1 MKTLVEVL
9 KPAKERGK
17 FICPVCNGHN
27 FSINKITGARKCW
40 NGCSNESVKEAIKGL
55 LPEKQKSDR
64 TEKAPRER
72 KTTEYLY
79 NDRDGNPLIKVV
91 KVVPAPNGKGK
102 SIYQQHW
109 NGKLWVKGYGSINT
123 PDIPLYRYAE
133 VKEAIARGETIVL
146 CEGESTADAFWEKDI
161 PATTT
166 IGGTGKT
173 VSKRTETVDG
183 RKVTRFERNLNGL
196 ENLKPAL
203 ADLMGAEVILAPD
216 RDKPGCLHMEMMA
229 ELLNV
234 KGWLYALH
242 LNPDAWQALPD
253 KGGLDFVD
261 WVHDCPE
268 LNKQDILE
276 YVVPTPTHASPTAPQ
291 TDSQQFSIPTPKK
304 RPKATTIARQL
315 AKKYPHL
322 AYVADRQVWM
332 LYEASEAGVWTEIPV
347 EKVERLA
354 MSYLEEIGCEELD
367 STAYITNI
375 VKFLILKTPAYKDTW
390 QPGDAGRYLPFTNGV
405 LDLKTG
411 KLLEHNPKYHLTW
424 TLPRPHNPNAE
435 NWEAIDAWLD
445 FASQGKQNIRN
456 ILVCFANAVLKGR
469 SDLQKFLH
477 LVGIGGSGKGTYM
490 RLISSLIGT
499 NNVVIS
505 DLEQFCS
512 TRFESACAYGKRL
525 VLFPDEQARPR
536 TLNTFFSLTGGDPVR
551 AERKLKEVFNFDF
564 KGMVIVASEA
574 AIFHGVTGNGL
585 KRRTIP
591 LPMNARVEDKDRR
604 DLQADFESELAAF
617 TNYLLDIPDEF
628 VSETLRT
635 VADSPDVSLQF
646 WQSRIRED
654 SIAAWLDERLIY
666 DPNAQTPYMKLYE
679 DYKDYCQESSNQAK
693 SKNRFSDELLEMCQ
707 SIQWKIEKRR
717 LKHGRVITGLKLRS
731 HESYE
736 DYPTYQEQLEEKVN
750 KEGDDL
756 GDDLVTTWVTTLN
769 PDSVRKVSTV
779 TTFSNS
785 LGEIEKIEKL
795 GCQNQEKLVVQ
806 DTPTASVLP
815 SDFETV
821 KAILLSDWQK
831 SKSLPSNVKEKV
843 FKAKF
848 SDPDDVER
856 HLQKLEQ
863 MKRVVRTHGR
873 IYNAYKLIFEEG
885 EEVLFKNKDG
895 VKYYGKIESMNFPH
909 YTIVSGGEPSYI
921 HCLDIKKKQ

>member
-1 MKTLVEVL
+1 MASFLNYSAS
-9 KPAKERGK
+9 P
-17 FICPVCNGHN
+17 
-27 FSINKITGARKCW
+27 
-40 NGCSNESVKEAIKGL
+40 
-55 LPEKQKSDR
+55 
-64 TEKAPRER
+64 
-72 KTTEYLY
+72 
-79 NDRDGNPLIKVV
+79 
-91 KVVPAPNGKGK
+91 
-102 SIYQQHW
+102 IYQQHW
-109 NGKLWVKGYGSINT
+109 NGKDWVKGYGPVKT
-123 PDIPLYRYAE
+123 PDIPLYRYGE
-133 VKEAIARGETIVL
+133 VMAAIERDEPIVL
-146 CEGESTADAFWEKDI
+146 CEGESTADAFWDKGI

-173 VSKRTETVDG
+173 VTKQNEQVNG
-183 RKVTRFERNLNGL
+183 QQVTRFGRNLNGL
-196 ENLKPAL
+196 ESIKPAL
-203 ADLMGAEVILAPD
+203 LDLSEAEVILAPD

-229 ELLNV
+229 ELLKV
-234 KGWLYALH
+234 KGWLYALPE
-242 LNPDAWQALPD
+242 NPQAWRQLQD
-253 KGGLDFVD
+253 KGGIDFVD
-261 WVHDCPE
+261 WVHDYPK
-268 LNKQDILE
+268 LTKQDILA
-276 YVVPTPTHASPTAPQ
+276 YVVPTPTHASPASPQ
-291 TDSQQFSIPTPKK
+291 TNSQPFSTPAPKK

-315 AKKYPHL
+315 AEKYPYL
-322 AYVADRQVWM
+322 AYVSDRQVWM
-332 LYEASEAGVWTEIPV
+332 LYEAFESGVWTEIPS

-375 VKFLILKTPAYKDTW
+375 VKFLILKTPAFKDNW
-390 QPGDAGRYLPFTNGV
+390 EPGDAERYLPFTNGV

-424 TLPRPHNPNAE
+424 TLPRPHNPTAE

-591 LPMNARVEDKDRR
+591 LPMNARVENKDRR

-617 TNYLLDIPDEF
+617 TNYLLDLPDEF

-635 VADSPDVSLQF
+635 VEDSPEVSLQF

-654 SIAAWLDERLIY
+654 SIAAWLDERLIQ
-666 DPNAQTPYMKLYE
+666 DSESTVSISKLYE
-679 DYKDYCQESSNQAK
+679 DYRNFCEKTGHQFK
-693 SKNRFSDELLEMCQ
+693 SQTRFSPELLEVCQ
-707 SIQWKIEKRR
+707 SIQWQAGKKKLRQG
-717 LKHGRVITGLKLRS
+717 LAITGFKLRQY
-731 HESYE
+731 ESFEDHPGYE
-736 DYPTYQEQLEEKVN
+736 TQLEEKVN
-750 KEGDDL
+750 EKGAGL
-756 GDDLVTTWVTTLN
+756 GAGLVQGWVQGCN
-769 PDSVRKVSTV
+769 ADEQGKVQGV
-779 TTFSNS
+779 QGFSNS
-785 LGEIEKIEKL
+785 LGEIEKTEKL
-795 GCQNQEKLVVQ
+795 GWQNQGKLVVQ
-806 DTPTASVLP
+806 NTPTASVLP
-815 SDFETV
+815 SDYGTLRTELMEQFNQS
-821 KAILLSDWQK
+821 KARVSR
-831 SKSLPSNVKEKV
+831 VGEKA

-848 SDPDDVER
+848 SDPDEVEK
-856 HLQKLEQ
+856 HLQFLEDAE
-863 MKRVVRTHGR
+863 RITRNHGY
-873 IYNAYKLIFEEG
+873 IYNAYNLLFETGKEVIFKD
-885 EEVLFKNKDG
+885 KNG
-895 VKYYGKIESMNFPH
+895 VKYYGKIESMNFPN
-909 YTIVSGGEPSYI
+909 YTIVSGEKVEYV
-921 HCLDIKKKQ
+921 HCLDIKREQ